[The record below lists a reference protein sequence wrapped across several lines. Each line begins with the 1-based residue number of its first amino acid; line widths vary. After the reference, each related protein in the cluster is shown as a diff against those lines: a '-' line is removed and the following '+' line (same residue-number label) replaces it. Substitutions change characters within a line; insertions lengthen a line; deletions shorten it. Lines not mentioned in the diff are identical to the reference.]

1 MFIDSGC
8 VLEDSCQCNGDDGRC
23 SNPIGVKVVTG
34 DGFENPWQT
43 YTGVDLKSRNPLH
56 MHSNE
61 TARKREAVSQ
71 VRLVDVS
78 MNSFDVKSVLKHRPC
93 ELHNIEQIYGH

>member
-23 SNPIGVKVVTG
+23 SNPISVKVATG

-61 TARKREAVSQ
+61 TARKREAASE

-78 MNSFDVKSVLKHRPC
+78 MNSFDGGQKC
-93 ELHNIEQIYGH
+93 FETQTM